1 MTIRTAGKYNTE
13 KLKQPEL
20 SFAETIVI
28 PYQNEIYGLEQ
39 KRHTVTRSAILTKKL
54 RDMMTMMTD
63 DTSSLENGKIIG
75 HKVTNKTK
83 KSGNICIGIG
93 KENIQNLLHN
103 LLFLR

>member
-1 MTIRTAGKYNTE
+1 M
-13 KLKQPEL
+13 
-20 SFAETIVI
+20 
-28 PYQNEIYGLEQ
+28 
-39 KRHTVTRSAILTKKL
+39 L

-75 HKVTNKTK
+75 YKVTNKTK

-93 KENIQNLLHN
+93 KENIQNLLYQ